1 VNGDPAVPSRTAWLA
16 GVSIIVWLAAAASS
30 GRLGLWTAIGG
41 AAVSLGV
48 AVLLL
53 ERPAP
58 AVLLQPSARRV
69 LLGAVA
75 GAAMAAAT
83 YVLYPLTIRL
93 APFIATDTA
102 TLYAAF
108 RAPSYLLASVALV
121 PVIVGEELVWR
132 GVVQTALVPRAGTP
146 GSVLLA
152 AAVYGL
158 VHAPLGSPV
167 LVAVAFCCGLVW
179 GTLRATTASLV
190 PSLVA
195 HLLWDA
201 LVLFWWPLD
210 LMTS

>member
-1 VNGDPAVPSRTAWLA
+1 VNDLAVPPRTARLA
-16 GVSIIVWLAAAASS
+16 VVSIVVWLAAAAST
-30 GRLGLWTAIGG
+30 GPLGLWTAIGG

-53 ERPAP
+53 DRPA
-58 AVLLQPSARRV
+58 AALLLQPSARRV
-69 LLGAVA
+69 LLGAVV

-83 YVLYPLTIRL
+83 YLLYPLMIRV

-102 TLYAAF
+102 ALYAAF
-108 RAPSYLLASVALV
+108 RAPSYIVASVALV
-121 PVIVGEELVWR
+121 PIIVGEELVWR
-132 GVVQTALVPRAGTP
+132 GVVQTALVPRAGTS

-152 AAVYGL
+152 AAIYGL
-158 VHAPLGSPV
+158 VHAALGSPV
-167 LVAVAFCCGLVW
+167 LVAAAFCCGLVW
-179 GTLRATTASLV
+179 GALRAATASLV

>member
-1 VNGDPAVPSRTAWLA
+1 VNGRAVPSRTARLA
-16 GVSIIVWLAAAASS
+16 VVSIVVWLAAAAST
-30 GRLGLWTAIGG
+30 GPLGLWTAIGG

-53 ERPAP
+53 DRPAP
-58 AVLLQPSARRV
+58 AALLQPSARRV

-75 GAAMAAAT
+75 GAAMAGAT
-83 YVLYPLTIRL
+83 YLLYPLMIRV

-102 TLYAAF
+102 ALYAAF
-108 RAPSYLLASVALV
+108 RAPSYIVASVALV
-121 PVIVGEELVWR
+121 PIIVGEELVWR
-132 GVVQTALVPRAGTP
+132 GVVQTALVPRAGTS

-152 AAVYGL
+152 AAIYGL

-167 LVAVAFCCGLVW
+167 LVAAAFCCGLVW
-179 GTLRATTASLV
+179 GALRAATASLV

-210 LMTS
+210 LMSS

>member
-1 VNGDPAVPSRTAWLA
+1 VNDRAAPSRTARLA
-16 GVSIIVWLAAAASS
+16 VASIIVWLAAAAST

-48 AVLLL
+48 AILLL
-53 ERPAP
+53 DRPAP
-58 AVLLQPSARRV
+58 AALLQPSARRV

-83 YVLYPLTIRL
+83 YLLYPLMIRV

-102 TLYAAF
+102 ALYAAF
-108 RAPSYLLASVALV
+108 RAPSYILASVALV
-121 PVIVGEELVWR
+121 PIIVGEELVWR
-132 GVVQTALVPRAGTP
+132 GVVQTALLPRAGTA
-146 GSVLLA
+146 GAVLLA

-167 LVAVAFCCGLVW
+167 LVAAAFCCGLVW
-179 GTLRATTASLV
+179 GALRAATGSLV

-210 LMTS
+210 LVTS

>member
-1 VNGDPAVPSRTAWLA
+1 VNDRAVPSRTARLA
-16 GVSIIVWLAAAASS
+16 VASIIVWLAAAAST

-48 AVLLL
+48 AILLL
-53 ERPAP
+53 DRPAP
-58 AVLLQPSARRV
+58 AALLQPSARRV

-83 YVLYPLTIRL
+83 YLLYPLMIRV
-93 APFIATDTA
+93 APFVATDTA
-102 TLYAAF
+102 ALYAAF
-108 RAPSYLLASVALV
+108 RAPSYILASVALV
-121 PVIVGEELVWR
+121 PIIVGEELVWR
-132 GVVQTALVPRAGTP
+132 GVVQTALLPRAGTA
-146 GSVLLA
+146 GAVLLA

-167 LVAVAFCCGLVW
+167 LVAAAFCCGLVW
-179 GTLRATTASLV
+179 GALRAATGSLV

-210 LMTS
+210 LVTS